1 VAPSAG
7 KRAAAEKGRAGKGSA
22 GNSGAPRGL
31 EGSTALVTGGTSGIG
46 RAVAEALA
54 REGVRVAVA
63 ARTRKDVATVAK
75 ALGGFGIVCDVA
87 SPKSV
92 RAMASRF
99 QAWAG
104 GPPDI
109 LVTAAGVFSLNATEN
124 TSDEELARNLDVN
137 LKGTVLTVRAF
148 LAGMKARGSGTIVH
162 VSSAAGRKAFAEN
175 GAYSASKFGVRGFHE
190 VLLEELRG
198 TGVRAT
204 LLEPAAVDTPIWD
217 GIDRS
222 AHPGLPRRGAMLRPS
237 AVAECVVFVAG
248 RDPRIQIPVL
258 PVEAI

>member
-1 VAPSAG
+1 MAPSAG
-7 KRAAAEKGRAGKGSA
+7 KRPAAA
-22 GNSGAPRGL
+22 GL

-46 RAVAEALA
+46 KAVADALV
-54 REGVRVAVA
+54 REGARVAVA
-63 ARTRKDVATVAK
+63 ARTRKDVDAVAK
-75 ALGGFGIVCDVA
+75 GLGGLGIVCDVA

-92 RAMASRF
+92 AAMAARF
-99 QAWAG
+99 RAWAG

-109 LVTAAGVFSLNATEN
+109 LVTAAGVFSLNPVER

-137 LKGTVLTVRAF
+137 LKGTALTVRAF
-148 LAGMKARGSGTIVH
+148 LADMKARGSGTIVH

-190 VLLEELRG
+190 VLLEELIG

-222 AHPGLPRRGAMLRPS
+222 VHAGLPARGAMLRPS
-237 AVAECVVFVAG
+237 AVADCVVFVAG